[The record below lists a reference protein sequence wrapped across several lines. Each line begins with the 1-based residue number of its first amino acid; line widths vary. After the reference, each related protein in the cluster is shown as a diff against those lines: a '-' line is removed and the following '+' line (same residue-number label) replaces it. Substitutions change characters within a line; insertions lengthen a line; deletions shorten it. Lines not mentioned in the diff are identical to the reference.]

1 MDFMPLIFVF
11 GVISDRGL
19 SWEEKE
25 YVLKIYKDYR
35 LYIRKTV
42 SQRIQDQHDV
52 EDVIQ
57 DCYLQLTKYID
68 RLIQLDTLQLTR
80 YVFRVIDSCCNN
92 YWLKKKVMVEYSDAL
107 LNQPIEEIES
117 ASFAG
122 VDDDRYEAFCKA
134 MDALPFEEQ
143 QLLRLRYEDDLSSK
157 EVAAMF
163 GTTDTNVNT
172 MVCRIK
178 KKIRKQV
185 KQILAEESS
194 ENKTDDLD

>member
-25 YVLKIYKDYR
+25 CVLKIYKDYR

-68 RLIQLDTLQLTR
+68 RLIQLDTPQLTR

-107 LNQPIEEIES
+107 LNQPIENTRSSVSPALMTIDTKPFARLWTLS
-117 ASFAG
+117 PLKNSSFS
-122 VDDDRYEAFCKA
+122 VFA
-134 MDALPFEEQ
+134 MKTTFRPKKSPRCSV
-143 QLLRLRYEDDLSSK
+143 LRTRMS
-157 EVAAMF
+157 
-163 GTTDTNVNT
+163 T
-172 MVCRIK
+172 R
-178 KKIRKQV
+178 
-185 KQILAEESS
+185 
-194 ENKTDDLD
+194 

>member
-1 MDFMPLIFVF
+1 MPLIFVF

-25 YVLKIYKDYR
+25 CVLKIYKDYR

-42 SQRIQDQHDV
+42 SRGFKISTMSKMSFR
-52 EDVIQ
+52 

-68 RLIQLDTLQLTR
+68 RLIQLDTPQLTR

-134 MDALPFEEQ
+134 MDALP
-143 QLLRLRYEDDLSSK
+143 L
-157 EVAAMF
+157 
-163 GTTDTNVNT
+163 
-172 MVCRIK
+172 
-178 KKIRKQV
+178 
-185 KQILAEESS
+185 
-194 ENKTDDLD
+194 

>member
-1 MDFMPLIFVF
+1 MTIDTKPFARLWT
-11 GVISDRGL
+11 L
-19 SWEEKE
+19 S
-25 YVLKIYKDYR
+25 
-35 LYIRKTV
+35 
-42 SQRIQDQHDV
+42 
-52 EDVIQ
+52 
-57 DCYLQLTKYID
+57 
-68 RLIQLDTLQLTR
+68 
-80 YVFRVIDSCCNN
+80 
-92 YWLKKKVMVEYSDAL
+92 
-107 LNQPIEEIES
+107 
-117 ASFAG
+117 
-122 VDDDRYEAFCKA
+122 
-134 MDALPFEEQ
+134 PFEEQ